1 MAFVI
6 FFKGA
11 HTLRTEKVKS
21 VCWGHNKIWGSR
33 ERGGVQHAHSRL
45 PLSLKKYDVEDY
57 TFSVLF
63 YLKKKTKF
71 VRFVRSKNPPIF
83 LPSCMSVPFLS
94 IVGHASSLRHK
105 TKGLS
110 LPHLLLLQQNLLLLL
125 LLLSLPYG
133 LPTKRKT
140 KRSNVV

>member
-1 MAFVI
+1 MLYFLR
-6 FFKGA
+6 GR
-11 HTLRTEKVKS
+11 TLF
-21 VCWGHNKIWGSR
+21 
-33 ERGGVQHAHSRL
+33 ERKRLRACAGVTTKYGVLERGGGVQHAHSRL

-57 TFSVLF
+57 TFSFLF

-94 IVGHASSLRHK
+94 IAGHASSLRHK